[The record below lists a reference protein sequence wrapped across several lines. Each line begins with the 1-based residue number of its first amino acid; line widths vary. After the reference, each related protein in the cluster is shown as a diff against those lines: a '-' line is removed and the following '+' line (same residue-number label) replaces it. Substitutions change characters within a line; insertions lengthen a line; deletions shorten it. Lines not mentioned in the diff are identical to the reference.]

1 MNILIS
7 GEMILLRKDFQANM
21 KKYIKEKIEDSRG
34 YINVQFRKFKRDYK
48 SFLLVFFAWIIL
60 GLFNYLFN
68 LIENLQDKILIPI
81 LIIIIFSWLFYTVKV
96 VIDTFRI
103 FKTIKPSGL
112 QIGIS
117 IFLFWLFWSPLV
129 MGLYVIHLMNKI
141 NLGDLGHK
149 TSFEPFKP
157 SEESLSVFLAAQ
169 FISKEATVH
178 TKVLVEQFPNYF
190 LDMRIIRQFYA
201 DMLCLYVNIYHR
213 LGAGMIKE
221 KKSILSVV
229 TLDERIGFFM
239 GTCCRIIEEH
249 SKEFPFLQSISLQ
262 FLKDAYEEFHNWSRQ
277 YEIIYDAKNELSV
290 KFDADQIVGFSF
302 RGQNT
307 LVINFIAK
315 EIAAISIKENDLG
328 KYIFRLSDLIAQ
340 YLSAPILKSF
350 LADYL
355 SDPVM
360 RRLIDEEIEYNR
372 KMQRQSKREGE
383 IRRST

>member
-1 MNILIS
+1 
-7 GEMILLRKDFQANM
+7 M
-21 KKYIKEKIEDSRG
+21 KNYIKEKIEDNIG
-34 YINVQFRKFKRDYK
+34 YINIQFRKFKRDYK
-48 SFLLVFFAWIIL
+48 LFLLVFFLWIIL

-81 LIIIIFSWLFYTVKV
+81 LIIIVFGWLFYTVKV
-96 VIDTFRI
+96 VMDTFRI
-103 FKTIKPSGL
+103 FKIIKPNRL

-117 IFLFWLFWSPLV
+117 IFLFWLFWSPLI
-129 MGLYVIHLMNKI
+129 MGLYVIHLMNKYKQQMNKI
-141 NLGDLGHK
+141 NLDDLGHK
-149 TSFEPFKP
+149 TSFEPFKT
-157 SEESLSVFLAAQ
+157 SEELLSVFLAAQ

-178 TKVLVEQFPNYF
+178 TKVLIEQFPNYF
-190 LDMRIIRQFYA
+190 LDMRTIRQLYV
-201 DMLCLYVNIYHR
+201 DILCLYVNIYHR
-213 LGAGMIKE
+213 LGAGMINE

-239 GTCCRIIEEH
+239 NRCCGIIEEH
-249 SKEFPFLQSISLQ
+249 SNEFPFLQSISLQ
-262 FLKDAYEEFHNWSRQ
+262 FLMNTYEEFHNWSRQ

-302 RGQNT
+302 IGQNT

-340 YLSAPILKSF
+340 YLSAPIMKSF
-350 LADYL
+350 LVDYL
-355 SDPVM
+355 SNPVM

-372 KMQRQSKREGE
+372 KIQRKSKREGE